1 VYEDVTTAD
10 DALQLVVSAIG
21 DPISAKQIM
30 TRFNSVLWLGQMFG
44 EPSKSFLTIT
54 KAFS

>member
-1 VYEDVTTAD
+1 MT
-10 DALQLVVSAIG
+10 LFSLVVSAIG

-44 EPSKSFLTIT
+44 EPSKGFLTIT